1 MKIRQVTY
9 FLALC
14 EEQSF
19 TRAARRCGVA
29 QPSLTRAIQLLEQEI
44 GGRLFER
51 SNSSVRLT
59 ELGALVHPDFVRIS
73 QSTESIERN
82 AASLLASS
90 LDAPDQRLMEGF
102 TRALSIGAAT
112 ISILAAGLALHP
124 TPQATALESAQAGAH
139 ADPVGLQSRGR
150 RAFTFNAKNGGLF

>member
-51 SNSSVRLT
+51 SNSSVHLT
-59 ELGALVHPDFVRIS
+59 ELGVLVRPDFVRIS
-73 QSTESIERN
+73 QSTENIERN

-90 LDAPDQRLMEGF
+90 LDASDQRSTEGF
-102 TRALSIGAAT
+102 TRALSIGVAA

-124 TPQATALESAQAGAH
+124 APTASESAQARTH
-139 ADPVGLQSRGR
+139 ADPFGLQS
-150 RAFTFNAKNGGLF
+150 GGGGHSLPTQKTEDLF

>member
-19 TRAARRCGVA
+19 TRAAKRCGVA

-44 GGRLFER
+44 GGRLFKR

-59 ELGALVHPDFVRIS
+59 ELGVLVYPDFVRIS
-73 QSTESIERN
+73 RCTENIERT
-82 AASLLASS
+82 AASS
-90 LDAPDQRLMEGF
+90 LASGADTPDQRPLENF
-102 TRALSIGAAT
+102 TRSLSIGAAT
-112 ISILAAGLALHP
+112 VTILAAG
-124 TPQATALESAQAGAH
+124 
-139 ADPVGLQSRGR
+139 ADTFGLQSEDDRHSLP
-150 RAFTFNAKNGGLF
+150 TQKTEDLF

>member
-44 GGRLFER
+44 GGRLFAR

-59 ELGALVHPDFVRIS
+59 ELGVLVYPEFVRIG
-73 QSTESIERN
+73 QSTKNIERT
-82 AASLLASS
+82 AASFVASS
-90 LDAPDQRLMEGF
+90 PETSDQKPVEGF
-102 TRALSIGAAT
+102 TRALSMGAAT

-124 TPQATALESAQAGAH
+124 APQATALESTQAGTH
-139 ADPVGLQSRGR
+139 ADPFGLQS
-150 RAFTFNAKNGGLF
+150 NGDGHSLPTRKTEDPF

>member
-1 MKIRQVTY
+1 MKIRQITY

-51 SNSSVRLT
+51 SNSRVCLT
-59 ELGALVHPDFVRIS
+59 ELGTLVHPEFVRIS
-73 QSTESIERN
+73 QATEKIKAT
-82 AASLLASS
+82 AAGLLASATE
-90 LDAPDQRLMEGF
+90 APDPRPAERF
-102 TRALSIGAAT
+102 T
-112 ISILAAGLALHP
+112 LAL
-124 TPQATALESAQAGAH
+124 TS
-139 ADPVGLQSRGR
+139 
-150 RAFTFNAKNGGLF
+150 NANDGGLF

>member
-9 FLALC
+9 FLALY

-29 QPSLTRAIQLLEQEI
+29 QPSLTRAIQLLEQDI

-51 SNSSVRLT
+51 SNSKVHLT
-59 ELGALVHPDFVRIS
+59 ELGTLVYPDFVRIS
-73 QSTESIERN
+73 QSTENIERT
-82 AASLLASS
+82 AASFVASHPKTS
-90 LDAPDQRLMEGF
+90 DQSPMEGF

-112 ISILAAGLALHP
+112 ISILAAGLALQP
-124 TPQATALESAQAGAH
+124 APQATALESAQAGTH
-139 ADPVGLQSRGR
+139 ANPFGLQPKGDGHSLPTR
-150 RAFTFNAKNGGLF
+150 KMEDLF

>member
-14 EEQSF
+14 EDQSF

-59 ELGALVHPDFVRIS
+59 ELGTLVYPDFVRIS
-73 QSTESIERN
+73 QSTESIERT
-82 AASLLASS
+82 AASFVASS
-90 LDAPDQRLMEGF
+90 PDTSDQRLMEGF

-112 ISILAAGLALHP
+112 ISIFTAGLALHP
-124 TPQATALESAQAGAH
+124 APQATALESTQAGTH
-139 ADPVGLQSRGR
+139 ADPPLTQK
-150 RAFTFNAKNGGLF
+150 TEDLF

>member
-1 MKIRQVTY
+1 MKIRQVAY

-14 EEQSF
+14 EEHSF

-59 ELGALVHPDFVRIS
+59 ELGALVHPEFIRIG
-73 QSTESIERN
+73 QATENIKGT
-82 AASLLASS
+82 AAGFLASATDVS
-90 LDAPDQRLMEGF
+90 DPRPAERSTP
-102 TRALSIGAAT
+102 ALTS
-112 ISILAAGLALHP
+112 
-124 TPQATALESAQAGAH
+124 SAN
-139 ADPVGLQSRGR
+139 D
-150 RAFTFNAKNGGLF
+150 GGLF

>member
-19 TRAARRCGVA
+19 TRAAKRCGIA

-59 ELGALVHPDFVRIS
+59 ELGVRVHPDFVRIG
-73 QSTESIERN
+73 QATENIRDT
-82 AASLLASS
+82 AAGLLASTTGA
-90 LDAPDQRLMEGF
+90 DDQRAAERF
-102 TRALSIGAAT
+102 TLTLTSNTNDR
-112 ISILAAGLALHP
+112 GLY
-124 TPQATALESAQAGAH
+124 
-139 ADPVGLQSRGR
+139 
-150 RAFTFNAKNGGLF
+150 

>member
-44 GGRLFER
+44 GGRLFKR

-59 ELGALVHPDFVRIS
+59 ELGVLVYPDFVRIS
-73 QSTESIERN
+73 RCTENIERT
-82 AASLLASS
+82 AASS
-90 LDAPDQRLMEGF
+90 LASGADTPDQRPLENF
-102 TRALSIGAAT
+102 TRSLSIGAAT
-112 ISILAAGLALHP
+112 VTILAAG
-124 TPQATALESAQAGAH
+124 
-139 ADPVGLQSRGR
+139 ADTFGLQSEDDRHSLP
-150 RAFTFNAKNGGLF
+150 TQKTEDLF

>member
-14 EEQSF
+14 EDRSF

-59 ELGALVHPDFVRIS
+59 ELGLLVHPEFVRIG
-73 QSTESIERN
+73 QATETIKGT
-82 AASLLASS
+82 AAEFLASHS
-90 LDAPDQRLMEGF
+90 DATGPGPAESF
-102 TRALSIGAAT
+102 T
-112 ISILAAGLALHP
+112 LAL
-124 TPQATALESAQAGAH
+124 TS
-139 ADPVGLQSRGR
+139 
-150 RAFTFNAKNGGLF
+150 NANDGGLF

>member
-1 MKIRQVTY
+1 MKVRQITY

-51 SNSSVRLT
+51 GNSSVRLT
-59 ELGALVHPDFVRIS
+59 ELGTLVRPDFARIS
-73 QSTESIERN
+73 QSTENIERT
-82 AASLLASS
+82 AARLLASS
-90 LDAPDQRLMEGF
+90 SDTSEQRPMGGF
-102 TRALSIGAAT
+102 TRT
-112 ISILAAGLALHP
+112 LAAL
-124 TPQATALESAQAGAH
+124 PQGATAAH
-139 ADPVGLQSRGR
+139 FQHKRRRTFFDARGGMAPDR
-150 RAFTFNAKNGGLF
+150 

>member
-14 EEQSF
+14 EEKSF

-29 QPSLTRAIQLLEQEI
+29 QPSLTRAIQLLEHEI

-59 ELGALVHPDFVRIS
+59 DLGALVHPEFVRIG
-73 QSTESIERN
+73 QATDNIR
-82 AASLLASS
+82 
-90 LDAPDQRLMEGF
+90 
-102 TRALSIGAAT
+102 GAAARF
-112 ISILAAGLALHP
+112 SASAADASDPRPAERLTLAL
-124 TPQATALESAQAGAH
+124 TS
-139 ADPVGLQSRGR
+139 
-150 RAFTFNAKNGGLF
+150 NANDRGLF

>member
-19 TRAARRCGVA
+19 THAAKRCGVA
-29 QPSLTRAIQLLEQEI
+29 QPSLTRAIQLLEQEV
-44 GGRLFER
+44 GGRLFKR

-59 ELGALVHPDFVRIS
+59 ELGVLVYPDFVRIS
-73 QSTESIERN
+73 QSTENIERT
-82 AASLLASS
+82 AASFLASS
-90 LDAPDQRLMEGF
+90 ADTPDQRPLEGF

-112 ISILAAGLALHP
+112 VSILAADLALLP
-124 TPQATALESAQAGAH
+124 APQATALGSAQADTH
-139 ADPVGLQSRGR
+139 ADAFGLQS
-150 RAFTFNAKNGGLF
+150 GGDGHSLPKQKMEDLF

>member
-1 MKIRQVTY
+1 MKIRQVNY

-51 SNSSVRLT
+51 SNSSIRLT
-59 ELGALVHPDFVRIS
+59 ELGSLVHPDFVRIS
-73 QSTESIERN
+73 QSTENIERN
-82 AASLLASS
+82 AACLLASS
-90 LDAPDQRLMEGF
+90 LDASDQRPMEGL
-102 TRALSIGAAT
+102 TRALSIGEAT

-124 TPQATALESAQAGAH
+124 APKATALESAKAGVH
-139 ADPVGLQSRGR
+139 ADPFGPQSGD
-150 RAFTFNAKNGGLF
+150 AGHSLPTQKTEDFF

>member
-19 TRAARRCGVA
+19 THAAKRCGVA

-44 GGRLFER
+44 GGRLFKR

-59 ELGALVHPDFVRIS
+59 ELGVLVYPDFVSIS
-73 QSTESIERN
+73 QSTENIERT
-82 AASLLASS
+82 AASFLASS
-90 LDAPDQRLMEGF
+90 ADTPDQRPLEGF

-112 ISILAAGLALHP
+112 VSILATGLGASPGTTGHG
-124 TPQATALESAQAGAH
+124 AGARS
-139 ADPVGLQSRGR
+139 SRHPR
-150 RAFTFNAKNGGLF
+150 

>member
-19 TRAARRCGVA
+19 THAAKRCGVA

-44 GGRLFER
+44 GGRLFKR

-59 ELGALVHPDFVRIS
+59 ELGVLVYPDFMRIS
-73 QSTESIERN
+73 QSTENIERT
-82 AASLLASS
+82 AASFLASS
-90 LDAPDQRLMEGF
+90 DTPDQRPLDGF

-112 ISILAAGLALHP
+112 VSILAAGLALHP
-124 TPQATALESAQAGAH
+124 APQATALEPAQADTH
-139 ADPVGLQSRGR
+139 ADAFGQQS
-150 RAFTFNAKNGGLF
+150 GGDGHSLPTQKTEDLF

>member
-51 SNSSVRLT
+51 SNSSVHLT
-59 ELGALVHPDFVRIS
+59 ELGALVYPDFVRIS
-73 QSTESIERN
+73 QSTENIER
-82 AASLLASS
+82 
-90 LDAPDQRLMEGF
+90 
-102 TRALSIGAAT
+102 TRSRFLGIE
-112 ISILAAGLALHP
+112 AGYLRSEA
-124 TPQATALESAQAGAH
+124 
-139 ADPVGLQSRGR
+139 
-150 RAFTFNAKNGGLF
+150 NGGVHACALNRRGDCLDPRGGLSASPGTTGHGAGVRSSERPRRPFAVRG

>member
-59 ELGALVHPDFVRIS
+59 ELGTLVHPDFVRIS
-73 QSTESIERN
+73 QSTENIERT
-82 AASLLASS
+82 AASFLASS
-90 LDAPDQRLMEGF
+90 PETSDQRPMEGL

-112 ISILAAGLALHP
+112 ISILAAGLAF
-124 TPQATALESAQAGAH
+124 TGTTATALESTQAGTH
-139 ADPVGLQSRGR
+139 ADPFGLQS
-150 RAFTFNAKNGGLF
+150 GGDGHSLPTQKTEDIF

>member
-19 TRAARRCGVA
+19 TRAARRCGIA

-44 GGRLFER
+44 GGRLFLR
-51 SNSSVRLT
+51 SNSRVRLT
-59 ELGALVHPDFVRIS
+59 ELGALVHPDFVRIG
-73 QSTESIERN
+73 QSTDNIERT

-90 LDAPDQRLMEGF
+90 PDASDRRPMEGF
-102 TRALSIGAAT
+102 TRS
-112 ISILAAGLALHP
+112 LAALP
-124 TPQATALESAQAGAH
+124 PES
-139 ADPVGLQSRGR
+139 DR
-150 RAFTFNAKNGGLF
+150 RSLSTHKTEDLF